1 MATGIKEVGDGR
13 TCLINFQKQPSAAF
27 LPLPAMAR
35 EVHLLLVKAA
45 VAPMAQMV
53 GAEGEAEAMEEMVEM
68 EDSVADV

>member
-13 TCLINFQKQPSAAF
+13 TCLINFQKQPSVAF
-27 LPLPAMAR
+27 LPQPAMAR

-45 VAPMAQMV
+45 VAPMVQTVA
-53 GAEGEAEAMEEMVEM
+53 AEAEAEAMEEMAAM